1 MGKASSNKKV
11 ARAAS
16 TGGGRTSR
24 GARPWG
30 WYASMAV
37 VALLGSMV
45 IVTSRNERQAASN
58 PLKSEKPRPPSLPGQ
73 KKFAGDHW
81 HAALGIYACGDWLP
95 NIVSDADPKGIHTHG
110 DGVVHIHPFTKA
122 VSGRNATFG
131 VYAETVGLKVSDKR
145 VQVPGGKNY
154 ENGDTCTDGKKGNMK
169 VFLNGDERPGDPKKI
184 RLRDR
189 DQLVIAFVPPGVK
202 VPETPPSASELDS
215 LNDVPGSPGLTV
227 PSTIAEG
234 TGSTLPGTPGD
245 TTPGS
250 TTPGDTTPGSTDSTT
265 PGATPGTTP
274 STTGAATSS
283 SSP

>member
-30 WYASMAV
+30 WYGSMAM
-37 VALLGSMV
+37 VAILGSFL

-81 HAALGIYACGDWLP
+81 HAAYGIFICNEFVPA
-95 NIVSDADPKGIHTHG
+95 IQSDQDPKGIHTHG

-122 VSGRNATFG
+122 ASGRNATFG
-131 VYAETVGLKVSDKR
+131 VFAETVGLKVSETR
-145 VQVPGGKNY
+145 VDVPGQKNY
-154 ENGDTCTDGKKGNMK
+154 KNGDACPDGKKGKLK
-169 VFLNGDERPGDPKKI
+169 VYLNGDERPGDPRKI

-189 DQLVIAFVPPGVK
+189 DELVIAFVPPGVD
-202 VPETPPSASELDS
+202 VPKTPPSASELDK

-227 PSTIAEG
+227 PSSVPEG
-234 TGSTLPGTPGD
+234 TGSTLPGD
-245 TTPGS
+245 TTP
-250 TTPGDTTPGSTDSTT
+250 TTAATT
-265 PGATPGTTP
+265 GATTP
-274 STTGAATSS
+274 STTGATTSS

>member
-30 WYASMAV
+30 WYGSMLL
-37 VALLGSMV
+37 VAILGSLV

-73 KKFAGDHW
+73 KQFGGDHW
-81 HAALGIYACGDWLP
+81 HAAVGVYICNEFVP
-95 NIVSDADPKGIHTHG
+95 NIVNEADPKGIHTHG

-122 VSGRNATFG
+122 ASGRNATFG
-131 VYAETVGLKVSDKR
+131 VFAETVGLKVSETR
-145 VQVPGGKNY
+145 VQMPGGKNY
-154 ENGDTCTDGKKGNMK
+154 KNGDACPDGKKGTLK
-169 VFLNGDERPGDPKKI
+169 VYLNKDERPGDPRKI

-189 DQLVIAFVPPGVK
+189 DSLVIAFATPGADVPK
-202 VPETPPSASELDS
+202 TPPSVSQLDN

-227 PSTIAEG
+227 PSSVPEG
-234 TGSTLPGTPGD
+234 TGSTLPGD
-245 TTPGS
+245 TTP
-250 TTPGDTTPGSTDSTT
+250 TTT
-265 PGATPGTTP
+265 PGASTPATTGATTP
-274 STTGAATSS
+274 SSTGAGTSS

>member
-16 TGGGRTSR
+16 TGGGRTAR

-30 WYASMAV
+30 WYGAMAIV
-37 VALLGSMV
+37 VLLGSLV

-73 KKFAGDHW
+73 KQFAGDHW
-81 HAALGIYACGDWLP
+81 HAAYGIYVCGQFLP
-95 NIVSDADPKGIHTHG
+95 PIQSDQDPRGIHTHG

-122 VSGRNATFG
+122 ASGRNATFG
-131 VYAETVGLKVSDKR
+131 VFAETVGLKVSASH
-145 VQVPGGKNY
+145 VQVPGGENYKN
-154 ENGDTCTDGKKGNMK
+154 GGTCPDKKKASLK
-169 VFLNGDERPGDPKKI
+169 VYLNGDKVDGDPKKI

-189 DQLVIAFVPPGVK
+189 DLLVIAFVPSGTD
-202 VPETPPSASELDS
+202 VPKDPPSAGQLDK

-227 PSTIAEG
+227 PSTAP
-234 TGSTLPGTPGD
+234 TSTPSSAPGD
-245 TTPGS
+245 TTPGTTAPS
-250 TTPGDTTPGSTDSTT
+250 TSDSSPATT
-265 PGATPGTTP
+265 AATTP
-274 STTGAATSS
+274 STTGATSPS

>member
-30 WYASMAV
+30 WYGSMAL
-37 VALLGSMV
+37 VAILGTFV
-45 IVTSRNERQAASN
+45 IVASRNERQAASN

-73 KKFAGDHW
+73 KQFAGDHW
-81 HAALGIYACGDWLP
+81 HAAYGIYVCNEFVPA
-95 NIVSDADPKGIHTHG
+95 ITSDQDPKGIHTHG

-122 VSGRNATFG
+122 ASGRNATFG
-131 VYAETVGLKVSDKR
+131 VFAEAVGLKVGETR
-145 VQVPGGKNY
+145 IEVPGGKNY
-154 ENGDTCTDGKKGNMK
+154 KNGDACPDGKKGK
-169 VFLNGDERPGDPKKI
+169 VKVYLNGDEDPGDPRKI

-189 DQLVIAFVPPGVK
+189 DLLVIAFVPPGVD
-202 VPETPPSASELDS
+202 VPKSPPSESELDS
-215 LNDVPGSPGLTV
+215 LNDLPGSPGLTV
-227 PSTIAEG
+227 PSTVPEG
-234 TGSTLPGTPGD
+234 TGSTLPGD
-245 TTPGS
+245 TTPSS
-250 TTPGDTTPGSTDSTT
+250 T
-265 PGATPGTTP
+265 AAATP